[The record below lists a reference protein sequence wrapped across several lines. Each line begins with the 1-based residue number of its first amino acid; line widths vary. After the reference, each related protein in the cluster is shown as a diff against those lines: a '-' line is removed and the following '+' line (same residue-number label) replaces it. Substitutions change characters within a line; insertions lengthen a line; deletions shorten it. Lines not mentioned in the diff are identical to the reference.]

1 VAALL
6 AGSVIARAEG
16 GRWASGLVCSAGGVL
31 VVLSVLLAVRVQ
43 ARRDCVTDVIL
54 EGSEELPVA
63 VVQRERR
70 RLLSDRNRVGLARS
84 LEELAREVAA
94 PRTGRVRLVPA
105 LCEPRFVCGDC

>member
-1 VAALL
+1 VDAGPQAWCAAP
-6 AGSVIARAEG
+6 A
-16 GRWASGLVCSAGGVL
+16 VCWWC
-31 VVLSVLLAVRVQ
+31 LSVLLAVRVQ